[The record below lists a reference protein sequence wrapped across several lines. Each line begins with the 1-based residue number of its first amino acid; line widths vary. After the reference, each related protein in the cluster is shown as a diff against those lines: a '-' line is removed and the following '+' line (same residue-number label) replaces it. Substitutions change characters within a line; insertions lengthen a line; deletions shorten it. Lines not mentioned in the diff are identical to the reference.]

1 MVYVEKEL
9 KKELFET
16 KDFLISIIENSPD
29 GLMIVGLEGTIITV
43 NQRALDLLGKSLGVE
58 HVIDKDAREILADIP
73 ELVSAIERQIKEG
86 RTDFEI
92 VSLAVKRADAKK
104 EGFLFVRG
112 RKIPL
117 GTLILFQ
124 DITELSVFKALNKAK
139 DEFVSFASHQLRT
152 PLSAIAGFTELLLD
166 DGKAALNSEQKDNLQ
181 QIQVANR
188 RMLDLITALLD
199 TSKIEL
205 GVFPVELSL
214 ISFADI
220 ADIALGELD
229 LQIKE
234 RKQTL
239 EKRFDPVLPKI
250 NADQKLT
257 KIIFQNL
264 LSNAVK
270 YTPLGGR
277 VAVTLEKQNADILIK
292 VADSGI
298 GVPQAQQPH
307 IFSKLFRAD
316 NAREADASGTGLG
329 LYMVKSIVESLG
341 GSIRFESVENKGTT
355 FFVTIP
361 LVGMKR
367 NEGAKGLT

>member
-316 NAREADASGTGLG
+316 DAREADASGTGLG